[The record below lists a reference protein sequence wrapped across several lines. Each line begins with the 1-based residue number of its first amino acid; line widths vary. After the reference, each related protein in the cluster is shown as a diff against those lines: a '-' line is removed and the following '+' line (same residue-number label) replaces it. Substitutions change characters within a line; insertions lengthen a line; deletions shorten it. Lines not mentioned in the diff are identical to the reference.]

1 MDARND
7 LKAPLTKLCLALE
20 TARRTDEHARVAGS
34 QEFLAFFFPHDE
46 TSATDRLFCH
56 LPKEVRGPLLSS
68 WGIRGKK
75 SALRDSDN
83 KVQSVVH
90 DALLAGDVDHA
101 AIEQAITPELLI
113 KWVPLTDWWG
123 FWRSGKLDKRVLHFA
138 LALAYEQQ
146 QFDAPWLFAALQAGD
161 DPNSGKMGIDALAQY
176 LSKDDL
182 VRWIK
187 NIHQAGD
194 GSPAGIVAAIG
205 WSTMVEKTD
214 MKVLLAVLDAFA
226 ARSSLSLSSLAP
238 PPPQTER
245 KLDTEQLA
253 VPPRKARDSSRE
265 LSRRPEPARPPE
277 PSLKPGS
284 RASGRP
290 PAIPIEID
298 EPSEGTD
305 EYPMEA
311 ASRVKS

>member
-34 QEFLAFFFPHDE
+34 PEFLAFFFPHDE
-46 TSATDRLFCH
+46 SSATDRLFCH
-56 LPKEVRGPLLSS
+56 LPKDVRGPLLSS

-83 KVQSVVH
+83 KVETVVH
-90 DALLAGDVDHA
+90 DALVAGDVDHA

-113 KWVPLTDWWG
+113 KWVPLTDWWS

-138 LALAYEQQ
+138 LALAYDQQ
-146 QFDAPWLFAALQAGD
+146 VFDAPWLLGALQAGD
-161 DPNSGKMGIDALAQY
+161 ASGIDALAQF

-194 GSPAGIVAAIG
+194 GSPSGIIAAIG
-205 WSTMVEKTD
+205 WSTLVEKTD
-214 MKVLLAVLDAFA
+214 MNVLLAVLDAFA

-238 PPPQTER
+238 PAPQTER

-253 VPPRKARDSSRE
+253 VPPRKARESGRE

-284 RASGRP
+284 RASTRP
-290 PAIPIEID
+290 PAIPIEVD
-298 EPSEGTD
+298 DGSEGTD
-305 EYPMEA
+305 EYPMDTA
-311 ASRVKS
+311 QRMKST

>member
-7 LKAPLTKLCLALE
+7 LKAPLAKLCLALE

-56 LPKEVRGPLLSS
+56 LPKDVRGPLLTS

-83 KVQSVVH
+83 KVQQVVH
-90 DALLAGDVDHA
+90 DALLAGDIDHV

-113 KWVPLTDWWG
+113 KWVPLSDWWS
-123 FWRSGKLDKRVLHFA
+123 FWRSGKLDKRVIHYA
-138 LALAYEQQ
+138 LTLAYDQQ
-146 QFDAPWLFAALQAGD
+146 QFDAPWLFGALQVGEQT
-161 DPNSGKMGIDALAQY
+161 GIDAIATF

-187 NIHQAGD
+187 GVHASGD
-194 GSPAGIVAAIG
+194 GSPAGIFSAIG
-205 WSTMVEKTD
+205 WSTLIEKTD
-214 MKVLLAVLDAFA
+214 MSTLLAVLDAFA
-226 ARSSLSLSSLAP
+226 VRQSLSLSSLAAAPP

-245 KLDTEQLA
+245 RLDTEQLA
-253 VPPRKARDSSRE
+253 VPPKRARESSGQ
-265 LSRRPEPARPPE
+265 LSRKPEPARPPDA
-277 PSLKPGS
+277 SIKPGS
-284 RASGRP
+284 RASVRP

-298 EPSEGTD
+298 EAGEGTD
-305 EYPMEA
+305 EYAMDA
-311 ASRVKS
+311 VARSMKS

>member
-56 LPKEVRGPLLSS
+56 LPKDVRGPLLSS

-83 KVQSVVH
+83 KVQQVVH

-113 KWVPLTDWWG
+113 KWVPLSDWWS

-138 LALAYEQQ
+138 LTLAYDQQ
-146 QFDAPWLFAALQAGD
+146 QFDAPWLLGALQAGD
-161 DPNSGKMGIDALAQY
+161 VGGIDALATY

-182 VRWIK
+182 VQWIK
-187 NIHQAGD
+187 NIHQSGD
-194 GSPAGIVAAIG
+194 GSPAGILSAIG
-205 WSTMVEKTD
+205 WGTIVEKTD
-214 MKVLLAVLDAFA
+214 MNVLLAVLDSFA
-226 ARSSLSLSSLAP
+226 QRSSLSLSSLSAVP
-238 PPPQTER
+238 APPQTER
-245 KLDTEQLA
+245 KLEAEQLA
-253 VPPRKARDSSRE
+253 VPPKKARDSARE
-265 LSRRPEPARPPE
+265 LSRKPEPARPPDA
-277 PSLKPGS
+277 SIKPGS
-284 RASGRP
+284 RASVRP
-290 PAIPIEID
+290 PPMIPIDVED
-298 EPSEGTD
+298 PSEGTD
-305 EYPMEA
+305 EYPMETA
-311 ASRVKS
+311 AQRMKSS

>member
-46 TSATDRLFCH
+46 SSATDRLFCH
-56 LPKEVRGPLLSS
+56 LPKDVRGPLLSS

-83 KVQSVVH
+83 KVQLVVH

-113 KWVPLTDWWG
+113 KWVPLSDWWG

-138 LALAYEQQ
+138 LTLAYDQQ
-146 QFDAPWLFAALQAGD
+146 QFDAPWLFGALQAGD
-161 DPNSGKMGIDALAQY
+161 MGGIDALAQY

-194 GSPAGIVAAIG
+194 GSPNGIIAAIG
-205 WSTMVEKTD
+205 WSTIVEKTD
-214 MKVLLAVLDAFA
+214 MNVLLAVLDAFA

-253 VPPRKARDSSRE
+253 VPPRKARESTRE
-265 LSRRPEPARPPE
+265 LSRRPEPSRPPE

-284 RASGRP
+284 RASVRP
-290 PAIPIEID
+290 PAIPVTID
-298 EPSEGTD
+298 EPNEGTD
-305 EYPMEA
+305 EYPVEA
-311 ASRVKS
+311 VQRMKS